1 MSDRF
6 WWQIDPR
13 RLQLTFLGY
22 SVIDFSLIDPHF
34 GNLQSWIDLIE
45 EMHRRNMYLIA
56 DFTVGTMGDMIGV
69 KQCVQFKA
77 SCPCASV

>member
-1 MSDRF
+1 MSSHVHQSREKAL
-6 WWQIDPR
+6 IY
-13 RLQLTFLGY
+13 TGY

-69 KQCVQFKA
+69 KQ
-77 SCPCASV
+77 